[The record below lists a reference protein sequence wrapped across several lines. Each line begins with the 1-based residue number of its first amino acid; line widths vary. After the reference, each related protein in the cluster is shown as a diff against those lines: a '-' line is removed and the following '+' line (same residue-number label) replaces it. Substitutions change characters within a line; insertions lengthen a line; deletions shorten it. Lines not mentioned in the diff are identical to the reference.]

1 MTSLNRKKCHDI
13 DGPVAREWLV
23 TNGLGG
29 YASGTVAG
37 LLNRRYHGL
46 MVVPVHPPLGRYL
59 VFAKADAV
67 AIGDDGGEIPLHSNR
82 WGGGWVEPR
91 GHERLE
97 SFRLDRQLPVW
108 RYAVAGRILEQ
119 RIWMPHGRHQ
129 VSVAYRLVD
138 GDPLRLRV
146 GLIASYRD
154 HHAVNGY
161 PGPALE
167 RTLTDTG
174 LKVGLPEDQTL
185 SLASD
190 NGEFST
196 NDDWVDNFF
205 LVTEHERGLEDSDRH
220 PRIAYLE
227 LEATT
232 DDWHGVGIALN
243 DSADTAFAASLDRE
257 QRRIEGALANALPG
271 VAGDRVPDWIGQ
283 LLVASDSYLFRR
295 QGGDGE
301 ARDSV
306 IAGYPWFGDWG
317 RDTMIALPGLT
328 LATGRPA
335 LARAILDTFAGYVH
349 DGLLPNVFPGA
360 GETPDYNSVDAALW
374 FIEAWRAYLE
384 ATEDKTALRRAFPAL
399 VRIVAAYRGGT
410 RFGIR
415 IDPADGL
422 VQAGALAML
431 SVLLIQGALA
441 LPMDLWRTFRL
452 EQRFGFNRT
461 DMAQYVKDKLLG
473 IVLALALGGPLLLAI
488 LWLMERAG
496 ELWWLYA
503 WALWMAFTLFI
514 SWLYPTLI
522 APLFNKF
529 EPLSEGE
536 LKERIQGLVER
547 CGFASKGIFVMDGS
561 RRSAHGNAYFTGFGR
576 NKRIVFFDTLVDS
589 LGVDELEAVLAHELG
604 HFKHRHVQKGLLL
617 SAVMTLLA
625 FAVLGWLMQQAWF
638 YTGLGVEQQSNAAA
652 LLLFLMV
659 SPAFTWFL
667 TPLGAWLMRRHE
679 FQADEYAVNQS
690 GGQPLIRALV
700 KLYQENASTLTPDPL
715 FSAFHDSHP
724 PAPVRIA
731 HISAKIAEA

>member
-1 MTSLNRKKCHDI
+1 MTSLNRKQCHDI

-67 AIGDDGGEIPLHSNR
+67 AIDDDGSEIPLHSNR

-119 RIWMPHGRHQ
+119 RIWMPQGRHQ
-129 VSVAYRLVD
+129 VSVAYRLVE

-161 PGPALE
+161 PGPTLE
-167 RTLTDTG
+167 RTLTGTG
-174 LKVGLPEDQTL
+174 LKVALPEDQTL

-190 NGEFST
+190 DGEFSA
-196 NDDWVDNFF
+196 NEDWVDNFF
-205 LVTEHERGLEDSDRH
+205 LATEHERGLEDSDRH
-220 PRIAYLE
+220 PRIAYLK

-243 DSADTAFAASLDRE
+243 DRADTAFTASLARE
-257 QRRIEGALANALPG
+257 QQRIEDELANALPG
-271 VAGDRVPDWIGQ
+271 VAGGRVPDWIEQ

-301 ARDSV
+301 AKDSV

-328 LATGRPA
+328 LATGRQA
-335 LARAILDTFAGYVH
+335 LARAILETFAGYVH

-384 ATEDKTALRRAFPAL
+384 ATHDKAALRRAFPAL

-415 IDPADGL
+415 IDPSDGL
-422 VQAGALAML
+422 VQAGEPGLQLTWMDARVDGRVITPRHGKPVEINALWYNALRSMAGFARVLGAPAAQFDALADAAQQGFMRYDRGDGGGLFDVLDGPSGDDRSIRPNQVFAL
-431 SVLLIQGALA
+431 SLTHSPIADQDLRRRVLEECRQHLLTPFGLRS
-441 LPMDLWRTFRL
+441 LSPEDDLYQSQYL
-452 EQRFGFNRT
+452 GNVAQR
-461 DMAQYVKDKLLG
+461 
-473 IVLALALGGPLLLAI
+473 
-488 LWLMERAG
+488 
-496 ELWWLYA
+496 
-503 WALWMAFTLFI
+503 
-514 SWLYPTLI
+514 
-522 APLFNKF
+522 
-529 EPLSEGE
+529 
-536 LKERIQGLVER
+536 
-547 CGFASKGIFVMDGS
+547 DGS
-561 RRSAHGNAYFTGFGR
+561 YHQGPVWTW
-576 NKRIVFFDTLVDS
+576 L
-589 LGVDELEAVLAHELG
+589 LG
-604 HFKHRHVQKGLLL
+604 HFAMAEWRVTGAPDPAQQGLAALGEQL
-617 SAVMTLLA
+617 SEACVGQLSEIHDGDAPHLPRGA
-625 FAVLGWLMQQAWF
+625 PAQAWSVAC
-638 YTGLGVEQQSNAAA
+638 TLEAWWRIERARHATASPSN
-652 LLLFLMV
+652 
-659 SPAFTWFL
+659 
-667 TPLGAWLMRRHE
+667 
-679 FQADEYAVNQS
+679 D
-690 GGQPLIRALV
+690 
-700 KLYQENASTLTPDPL
+700 
-715 FSAFHDSHP
+715 
-724 PAPVRIA
+724 
-731 HISAKIAEA
+731 AKDTA